1 MRHRARLAPR
11 IAPCGSGLEE
21 ERRFQAEINLAHAL
35 HQPTQRGTRTGR
47 GRTMRRILV
56 GLDGSLRAA
65 GVLEAAVALAKAHGG
80 KLTLVRAVGLPP
92 DVPQDFWK
100 ATDEP
105 LIDVLCKRARGYL
118 EECLARVPAELRA
131 QEAARGAVGV
141 PWQAVCDTA
150 RGIQADLVVI
160 GSHGYGGLDRL
171 LGTTAA
177 KIVNHAN
184 CTVLVVRE
192 PIRIEG

>member
-1 MRHRARLAPR
+1 
-11 IAPCGSGLEE
+11 
-21 ERRFQAEINLAHAL
+21 
-35 HQPTQRGTRTGR
+35 
-47 GRTMRRILV
+47 MRRIVV
-56 GLDGSLRAA
+56 GLDGSPRAT
-65 GVLEAAVALAKAHGG
+65 GVLDAAVALAKAHGG
-80 KLTLVRAVGLPP
+80 KITLVRAVGLPP

-105 LIDVLCKRARGYL
+105 LIDVLCKRARVHL
-118 EECLARVPAELRA
+118 DECLARVPADLRA
-131 QEAARGAVGV
+131 TNPVQVAVGV
-141 PWQAVCDTA
+141 PWQAVCDAA
-150 RGIQADLVVI
+150 RAAQADLVVI

-192 PIRIEG
+192 PVRVDG